1 MRLKSKVVAGLATG
15 CAAVALFVAPASAA
29 PLTVETDAGTS
40 CTVNAGYSLGGGLLV
55 RPIDFTGTIDCTLAD
70 PANAPSA
77 SGQLLLT
84 SSAPLSLGS
93 AGGQPNE
100 PQETVS
106 AGPGFPAGEF
116 ALRCDVAPGADCG
129 FSGRSTGLPT
139 ASYQV
144 IFGETIVAPKG
155 ETWTVVPEGCERSE
169 EGSVACTSF
178 SQKFTTN

>member
-1 MRLKSKVVAGLATG
+1 MRLKSKVVTGLAMG
-15 CAAVALFVAPASAA
+15 CAAVALSAAPASAA

-40 CTVNAGYSLGGGLLV
+40 CTVDAGYSLGGGLLV

-77 SGQLLLT
+77 SGQLVLT
-84 SSAPLSLGS
+84 SSAPPSLGS

-106 AGPGFPAGEF
+106 AGPGAPAGEF
-116 ALRCDVAPGADCG
+116 GFRCDVGPGADCG
-129 FSGRSTGLPT
+129 FSGRSIGLPT

-144 IFGETIVAPKG
+144 IFGETIVPPQG
-155 ETWTVVPEGCERSE
+155 EAWTVVPEGCRLSG
-169 EGSVACTSF
+169 EGAVACTSV
-178 SQKFTTN
+178 SGMFTTN